1 MRKPKKKAKQDPFKE
16 HVWYYLAI
24 RSWHAS
30 YGGPRWKRTDI
41 PHPDW
46 RGGPDWI
53 EHQYELEDEESLSL
67 ELGVEPYRQRVTV
80 REREYHAFE
89 FKIWSSAKPGAGG
102 LLQICPDGELRGW
115 ASLPIAGVQALM
127 TLLAEGKSV
136 VLQIHASAFK
146 RHDALVRSDSGWYTE
161 GHPSLEDET
170 A

>member
-1 MRKPKKKAKQDPFKE
+1 MTRSRKSKPDPFKE

-30 YGGPRWKRTDI
+30 YSGPRWKRTDI
-41 PHPDW
+41 PHADW

-53 EHQYELEDEESLSL
+53 EHRYDLEDEESLGL
-67 ELGVEPYRQRVTV
+67 ELVVEPYRQQITV
-80 REREYHAFE
+80 RKREISTLE
-89 FKIWSSAKPGAGG
+89 FRITSSAKPGAGG

-115 ASLPIAGVQALM
+115 ASLPVAGVQALVA
-127 TLLAEGKSV
+127 LLANGRPV
-136 VLQIHASAFK
+136 VLQVHASGFK
-146 RHDALVRSDSGWYTE
+146 RHEALIHSNSGWYTE